1 MVLAIGYLNTKGVFL
16 NERILPCSKQK
27 NKHEQKMM
35 KRLPFSLKKEGVM
48 AISRIRETMG
58 NEKGR
63 QQEWLREFF
72 ITGRIGGLQR

>member
-1 MVLAIGYLNTKGVFL
+1 MNAFYHV
-16 NERILPCSKQK
+16 Q
-27 NKHEQKMM
+27 NKKTNMNRKMM
-35 KRLPFSLKKEGVM
+35 TRLPFSLKKEGVM
-48 AISRIRETMG
+48 AIIRIRETMG

>member
-1 MVLAIGYLNTKGVFL
+1 MNAFYHV
-16 NERILPCSKQK
+16 Q
-27 NKHEQKMM
+27 NKKTNMNRKMM

-48 AISRIRETMG
+48 AIIRIRETMG